1 MDFIN
6 STKLLNML
14 YAFGLLTAG
23 YILAQRI
30 SKLIERTSTGHF
42 SRHHVMLISRGSFY
56 LIFIIFFISGLQHLG
71 FNLSVL
77 LGAAGVFTVAISFAS
92 QTAASNLISGIFL
105 LFEHPFKMG
114 DSIEVNGISGV
125 VESID
130 LLSTKL
136 KTADNKLIRI
146 PNETLIKSAIT
157 NVNYFDIRRIELP
170 ISIAYNND
178 IAQVKALLL
187 SIAADCKNVLT
198 EPAATVN
205 INKFTDTSIEL
216 QFMVWANTKKITST
230 KNQLQEEVKQQ
241 FEKQGITIPSLQ
253 MATTRT

>member
-6 STKLLNML
+6 SAKLLNMV
-14 YAFGLLTAG
+14 YAFGLLIIG
-23 YILAQRI
+23 YLLAKRI
-30 SKLIERTSTGHF
+30 SRLIEHATASHF

-56 LIFIIFFISGLQHLG
+56 LIFIMFFVSGLQHLG

-105 LFEHPFKMG
+105 LFERPFKMG

-125 VESID
+125 VDSID

-157 NVNYFDIRRIELP
+157 NVNYFTTRRVELVV
-170 ISIAYNND
+170 SVAYNND
-178 IAQVKALLL
+178 IAHVKALLL
-187 SIAADCKNVLT
+187 SLADNCKNVLK
-198 EPAATVN
+198 EPAANVN
-205 INKFTDTSIEL
+205 INKFTDSSVEL
-216 QFMVWANTKKITST
+216 QFMVWANTSKISSV
-230 KNQLQEEVKQQ
+230 KNQLQEEVKQV
-241 FEKQGITIPSLQ
+241 FEKEGIDIPSPPLTIQ
-253 MATTRT
+253 RT